1 MPRKKKK
8 EEVEKVK
15 AENVEKAETEKV
27 EEAKAEKTKK
37 PEKKEKPAKSTK
49 QDKVNPQIKQYFDLY
64 IKNIEGKKID
74 ESIRALAGI
83 CLEIISKANIGDIE
97 YVVKKFEENKD
108 KVLDIRVGLQGIQTL
123 RPNIRKKVET
133 LFVLIYNFVKKTDN
147 KLNFNMIKTIIGNDK
162 VVNWFSSKMKNNK
175 LKKK

>member
-1 MPRKKKK
+1 MR
-8 EEVEKVK
+8 
-15 AENVEKAETEKV
+15 
-27 EEAKAEKTKK
+27 
-37 PEKKEKPAKSTK
+37 
-49 QDKVNPQIKQYFDLY
+49 
-64 IKNIEGKKID
+64 
-74 ESIRALAGI
+74 
-83 CLEIISKANIGDIE
+83 ISKPKDPRETLNLDIGNC
-97 YVVKKFEENKD
+97 VVPKFEENKD